1 MRKTVLCAAVAV
13 SLAVPTTAQ
22 AWGTPDIEIHGDCNV
37 VYSNNKDHTTPVR
50 IQVRSDDSPMGDFV
64 IQGGPQTFS
73 ISDLVPPGL
82 HTVRVIASNAN
93 ANERTVEDTF
103 EGLKCHE
110 LPTVTPDVPSHK
122 AKAHRQHVKRH
133 RARLRRDIQ
142 RHHTTSHR
150 SPRNPG

>member
-1 MRKTVLCAAVAV
+1 MRKTVLCAAVAA

-110 LPTVTPDVPSHK
+110 LPTVTPEAPPAVVTACTP
-122 AKAHRQHVKRH
+122 A
-133 RARLRRDIQ
+133 
-142 RHHTTSHR
+142 
-150 SPRNPG
+150 P

>member
-93 ANERTVEDTF
+93 ANERTVEGYVRGP
-103 EGLKCHE
+103 EVPRASHCHSRGA
-110 LPTVTPDVPSHK
+110 PSGCPACTPAP
-122 AKAHRQHVKRH
+122 
-133 RARLRRDIQ
+133 
-142 RHHTTSHR
+142 
-150 SPRNPG
+150 